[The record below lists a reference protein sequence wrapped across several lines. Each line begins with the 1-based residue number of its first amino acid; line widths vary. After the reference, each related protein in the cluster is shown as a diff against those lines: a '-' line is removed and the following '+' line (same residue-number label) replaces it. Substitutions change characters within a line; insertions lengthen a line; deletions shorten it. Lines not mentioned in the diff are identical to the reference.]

1 MTRQRWST
9 VLQSVGHL
17 SMDRSRGTLEIQSVS
32 GLDAH
37 GCGSVAVSTVGCGPA
52 GPGSSPGH
60 GPTNLF

>member
-1 MTRQRWST
+1 M
-9 VLQSVGHL
+9 LQSVGHL